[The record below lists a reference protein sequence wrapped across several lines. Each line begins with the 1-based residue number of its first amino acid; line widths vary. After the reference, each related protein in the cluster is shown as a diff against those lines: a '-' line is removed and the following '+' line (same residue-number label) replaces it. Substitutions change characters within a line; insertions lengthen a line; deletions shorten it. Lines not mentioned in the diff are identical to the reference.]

1 MARIA
6 RRSAPVHWPNQ
17 PLLGHGGDQYP
28 VAIEELAPDQATG
41 AGGAG
46 AVHRKRC
53 QSRYAAIVVGLLAEW
68 EDIPRQNRIFVEGG
82 VYHVYNRLG
91 RGERVFD
98 QEMEAA
104 AFVELLRDVVERDG
118 LTVFAWCL
126 LSNHYHLAVWTRAV
140 SLDRPV
146 RSLQQPVT
154 RGVNLRR
161 RVYGPLWQGRYKA
174 KLVGDQRYLDQ
185 LPIYIHLN
193 PVVAGIVNDP
203 AQYRRSGHLELP
215 GKVKKPITD
224 VDEVLKVF
232 GTTRRSAR
240 AAYVR
245 RLKGSFEDEWIGE
258 EPGRLPWWRLGR
270 PPKGKDEDPEPAI
283 RERRDREEL
292 GPEWR
297 PFFEAEEFLARG
309 AELLGV
315 DIAEL
320 RSRRRAEELVRA
332 RELLMILGAE
342 RFSLKVKD
350 LAMNMRKSPDG
361 MTQTTAPAARKRTE
375 DNAFRRELN
384 KLDRGL
390 AGVTEGR

>member
-1 MARIA
+1 M
-6 RRSAPVHWPNQ
+6 
-17 PLLGHGGDQYP
+17 
-28 VAIEELAPDQATG
+28 
-41 AGGAG
+41 
-46 AVHRKRC
+46 
-53 QSRYAAIVVGLLAEW
+53 
-68 EDIPRQNRIFVEGG
+68 PRHNRIFVEDG

-98 QEMEAA
+98 QEIEAA
-104 AFVELLRDVVERDG
+104 AFVEQLRDVVKRDG

-126 LSNHYHLAVWTRAV
+126 LGNHYHLAVRTGVV
-140 SLDRPV
+140 SLDRPM
-146 RSLQQPVT
+146 RSLQQRVT

-174 KLVGDQRYLDQ
+174 KLVEDQRYLDQ
-185 LPIYIHLN
+185 LLIYIHLN
-193 PVVAGIVNDP
+193 PVVAGIVDDP
-203 AQYRRSGHLELP
+203 AKYRWSGHLELL

-224 VDEVLKVF
+224 VDEVLRVF

-258 EPGRLPWWRLGR
+258 EPGRLPWWRFGR
-270 PPKGKDEDPEPAI
+270 PPKGEDEDPEAAI

-297 PFFEAEEFLARG
+297 PTIEAEDFIARG
-309 AELLGV
+309 AAWLGV

-332 RELLMILGAE
+332 RELLMILGVE
-342 RFSLKVKD
+342 RFGLKVKD
-350 LAMNMRKSPDG
+350 LAMQMHKSPDG
-361 MTQTTAPAARKRTE
+361 MTQTIARAARKRTE
-375 DNAFRRELN
+375 DEAFRRELN
-384 KLDRGL
+384 KLDRAL
-390 AGVTEGR
+390 AGATEGR